1 MSDPRTQS
9 PVGDTDGCAVDTAA
23 TDPAMLD
30 KALLSRRQFL
40 FGASASMVLLTVP
53 AWMRSPSI
61 GSRIYAQVAEFP
73 RQRIAGL
80 SELVVGESVTFTY
93 PWDQLQSTNELIKLG
108 QRAAG
113 GVGPEEDV
121 VAFNTFCT
129 HQGGPLA
136 GTFKADVG
144 VAGPCP
150 LHWTTFD
157 LTRHGMVVSGHAT
170 LGLPQIMLETEG
182 DDIFATGVIG
192 LIFGYHDN
200 RIDPASLG
208 G

>member
-1 MSDPRTQS
+1 
-9 PVGDTDGCAVDTAA
+9 
-23 TDPAMLD
+23 
-30 KALLSRRQFL
+30 
-40 FGASASMVLLTVP
+40 MVLLTVP
-53 AWMRSPSI
+53 VWMRSPTISN
-61 GSRIYAQVAEFP
+61 RIYAQVAEFP
-73 RQRIAGL
+73 AQRIAGL
-80 SELVVGESVTFTY
+80 SELAVGESVTFTY
-93 PWDQLQSTNELIKLG
+93 PWDQLQSTNELIRLG
-108 QRAAG
+108 HRAAG

-170 LGLPQIMLETEG
+170 LGLPQITLETDG